1 MNRIKEVLLLYGDR
15 VTAAGDILQAEW
27 CFVTRAR
34 LRFRKGCFQEHIA
47 DRDNL
52 ETLTAFMDVV
62 PWEVRVQR
70 RTWEQA
76 VKEFC
81 QDERIKLRVLAQL
94 VRTATTGSEHGP
106 SLFGCLEFL
115 GDREVKARV
124 ELSILLGLVCLRG
137 VEFTGK
143 MWL

>member
-1 MNRIKEVLLLYGDR
+1 MNRIKEVLLLYGGR
-15 VTAAGDILQAEW
+15 ITSAGDILQAEW
-27 CFVTRAR
+27 CFVTHAGLRYR
-34 LRFRKGCFQEHIA
+34 EGRFRKHIA

-52 ETLTAFMDVV
+52 EILTAFMDVV
-62 PWEVRVQR
+62 PWEVRVQK

-81 QDERIKLRVLAQL
+81 QGEGIKLQLLAQL
-94 VRTATTGSEHGP
+94 VRIATTGSEHGP

-115 GDREVKARV
+115 GAPEVKARV
-124 ELSILLGLVCLRG
+124 ELSILLGMVCLRG
-137 VEFTGK
+137 VEFTDK